1 MPTTTP
7 TQFDPG
13 QLKASIIR
21 LMQFRPRKLYL
32 THYSEVGDCARLAN
46 DMVDA
51 VDEFVTIARAAGPR
65 RHGDACD
72 SICAGSRTNRLREH
86 GCTLSRRRRSTRS
99 SARTSSSTPRA
110 SSPGSKREAD

>member
-13 QLKASIIR
+13 QLKASIVR
-21 LMQFRPRKLYL
+21 LMQFRPRRLYL

-51 VDEFVTIARAAGPR
+51 VDEFVRIARAAGATTR
-65 RHGDACD
+65 RACV
-72 SICAGSRTNRLREH
+72 STCARWRTNQPARARLH
-86 GCTLSRRRRSTRS
+86 
-99 SARTSSSTPRA
+99 A
-110 SSPGSKREAD
+110 